1 IAPTEYPPDNGI
13 RLPENAISPTT
24 AATAAK
30 LIETQMA
37 RDASRAADVSVL
49 TVVGFAGLSS
59 SGSASVTPT
68 IVGWHANLLDG
79 RTGDQN
85 TPLPL
90 PASWSLVSSLY
101 WLSLNASSFPNV
113 PRPDSR

>member
-1 IAPTEYPPDNGI
+1 LTATHCPYTTLFRSRPIIAAPPAAMPVVTPAIVPTENPPDNGI

-30 LIETQMA
+30 LIETQIA

-49 TVVGFAGLSS
+49 TVVGLAGLSS

-68 IVGWHANLLDG
+68 IVGVARKSSRW
-79 RTGDQN
+79 QN
-85 TPLPL
+85 
-90 PASWSLVSSLY
+90 W
-101 WLSLNASSFPNV
+101 
-113 PRPDSR
+113 